1 MNEVRDKEKIRRAL
15 EAALAGLD
23 APTEAAAPMI
33 IVLGDSRSSA
43 QESTVQGKQS
53 IINPQQPYAGSTSS
67 HPGLQRFPA
76 LETELPAP
84 AFKPCFMEP
93 DRECVHSGA
102 CEMRGY

>member
-23 APTEAAAPMI
+23 APNEFAAPMI
-33 IVLGDSRSSA
+33 IVLGDSRSSE
-43 QESTVQGKQS
+43 QSSTVQSKQS
-53 IINPQQPYAGSTSS
+53 ISDAKPYDGSTSS
-67 HPGLQRFPA
+67 HPGLQRFPN
-76 LETELPAP
+76 LETESPAP
-84 AFKPCFMEP
+84 AFRSCFMEP

>member
-33 IVLGDSRSSA
+33 IVLGDSRSSE
-43 QESTVQGKQS
+43 QNSTLQSKQS
-53 IINPQQPYAGSTSS
+53 ISDAKPYDGSISS
-67 HPGLQRFPA
+67 HPGLQRFPN
-76 LETELPAP
+76 LETESPAP
-84 AFKPCFMEP
+84 AFKSCFMEP

>member
-23 APTEAAAPMI
+23 APTEAAAPII
-33 IVLGDSRSSA
+33 IVLGDSRSSEQSSA
-43 QESTVQGKQS
+43 VQSKQS
-53 IINPQQPYAGSTSS
+53 INDPKPYAGSTSL
-67 HPGLQRFPA
+67 HPGLQRFPN